1 MKDIKFR
8 FERKFVLSKNY
19 NIEKVESAFLRS
31 NFNFIKQYED
41 RFVNSIY
48 FEKESLTS
56 LRENLDG
63 NNFKKKLRLRWY
75 GKIDKIKNPNF
86 EIKFKK
92 GHLNTK
98 KIYAFNNFFKNF
110 SKKNLNLI
118 YLILSKKLSFL
129 KKYRII
135 SSTHYRRK
143 YFVSQNKKIR
153 ATIDYEIFYKNLREI
168 DNFDL
173 CKVDSRPIIEIKY
186 DSSNDNYVRNNLK
199 NLTLRFTKNSKYIN
213 SVISN

>member
-86 EIKFKK
+86 EIKFK
-92 GHLNTK
+92 G
-98 KIYAFNNFFKNF
+98 FDF
-110 SKKNLNLI
+110 
-118 YLILSKKLSFL
+118 
-129 KKYRII
+129 II
-135 SSTHYRRK
+135 
-143 YFVSQNKKIR
+143 
-153 ATIDYEIFYKNLREI
+153 
-168 DNFDL
+168 
-173 CKVDSRPIIEIKY
+173 
-186 DSSNDNYVRNNLK
+186 
-199 NLTLRFTKNSKYIN
+199 FTTSYM
-213 SVISN
+213 